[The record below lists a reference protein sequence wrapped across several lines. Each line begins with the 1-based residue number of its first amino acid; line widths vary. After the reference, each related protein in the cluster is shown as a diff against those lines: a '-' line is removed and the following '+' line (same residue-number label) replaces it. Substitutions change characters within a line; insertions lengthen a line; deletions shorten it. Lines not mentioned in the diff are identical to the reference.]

1 VRRGSNRRA
10 TANQQPA
17 NQTARAQQD
26 ADQQGPAQKAP
37 AEKATLGSGYGEGW
51 LRRLVANCWKH
62 KTLSLVAFGASL
74 IATLVTTAIPLIQ
87 RYIIDDAI
95 LTHKDPIWPG
105 ATLLIVMAA
114 ISFGAVYLRR
124 YRGGQLS
131 LDVQHD
137 LRTELFGSLT
147 KLDGA
152 RQDQLHTGQIVSRS
166 ISDLNMIQS
175 LLSMM
180 PMLIG
185 NALLFVLS
193 IGVMFWLSPTLA
205 LISLAVGPALLVLS
219 IASRRRL
226 FPASWDAQ
234 QKAGEV
240 AGVVE
245 GAVTGVRVVKG
256 FGQEEQEIERLEGI
270 GRILYAARVRT
281 VKMMAR
287 FSPALGA
294 IPALGQVGVLALG
307 GYMAIKG
314 EITLGTFLAFAAYL
328 AQMVN
333 PVRALTNL
341 ITIGQEARASVIR
354 VYEVIDSRPVLS
366 EKPDAIVLPAGSNEV
381 ELDDVHFGYV
391 PSEPVLRGLSLRVR
405 PGETLALVG
414 TSGSGKSTVSLLLP
428 RFYDVT
434 SGAIRVGIHDVRDL
448 TIDSLRASI
457 GLVLEESFLFSD
469 TVRNNIAYGRPDATQ
484 AQVVA
489 AARAAEAE
497 EFILGLPDG
506 YDTVVGEQGLTLSGG
521 QRQRVA
527 LARALI
533 TDPSILILD
542 DATSAID
549 ARVEAQIHATLRKVM
564 AGRTTLLIAHRRSTL
579 ELADQI
585 AVIDEGRLVDQ
596 GTHEELTARCPEYRL
611 LLAGPGDDAEGTD
624 AGEISYYRNEAATN
638 AAACRAAPAPGRITP
653 ALWPAAKRAAD
664 SGTGGS
670 GTGGSGAASDA
681 ASKQL
686 ATTAAAGIGRGHVSG
701 GGMAGGRG
709 GGAAQR
715 GAALSGGAM
724 GGGWMAGVPASP
736 ELLAKVAALPPANED
751 PGVDEQFARA
761 PDPRFTLR
769 KLLRPFAIAL
779 GIGLLLDALDAVAST
794 VMPLLVRNG
803 IDNGVEK
810 TMLSFQARLDSILA
824 VSAIGL
830 AIVLGDWA
838 VNWAQTIVVGRNGE
852 RLLYTLRVKIFSH
865 LQRLGLDFY
874 ERELTGRIMTRMT
887 TDVDA
892 LSSFFQTGLIT
903 MVNSVLTFVVVL
915 ILMLVI
921 NVRLGLI
928 LCLFLPFLV
937 AATII
942 FRRKS
947 SRAYTEAREKVSV
960 VNADLQENVAGLRV
974 AQAYRREQVN
984 SDRFA
989 GLSGAYR
996 KSRLRAQR
1004 MIAVYFPFVQALSTI
1019 AGAVILFAAASQI
1032 HNNALTAGS
1041 LIAYLLWVDQ
1051 LFSPIQQMSQVFD
1064 GYQQANV
1071 GLQRIKG
1078 LLQTPTS
1085 TPPAASPV
1093 RPGRLRGQIELR
1105 DVQFGYAGQRVQAIR
1120 GVDLTITPGETVA
1133 LVGQTGAG
1141 KSTLVKLIARFY
1153 DVTAGQV
1160 LIDGTDVRDF
1170 DLPGY
1175 RQQLG
1180 VVPQE
1185 AYLFAG
1191 TVRDAIAYGRPDASD
1206 AEVEAAARGVGAID
1220 MISRLPGGFL
1230 HAVSERGRN
1239 LAAGQRQL
1247 IALARAYLVDPA
1259 ILLLDEATAAL
1270 DLAAE
1275 AEVNRAT
1282 EQLARRRTTIVVAHR
1297 LTTASQADRIIVM
1310 ADGQVAETGTHDD
1323 LLARDGSYAAM
1334 WAAFTGEAE
1343 LVA

>member
-1 VRRGSNRRA
+1 MRRGSNRRA

-17 NQTARAQQD
+17 NQTARAKQDPDQQD
-26 ADQQGPAQKAP
+26 PAEEAPAGKAP
-37 AEKATLGSGYGEGW
+37 LGSGYGEGW

-366 EKPDAIVLPAGSNEV
+366 EKPDATVLPAGSNEV

-469 TVRNNIAYGRPDATQ
+469 SVRNNIAYGRPDATQ

-664 SGTGGS
+664 SGTGVS
-670 GTGGSGAASDA
+670 GTGVSSTG
-681 ASKQL
+681 
-686 ATTAAAGIGRGHVSG
+686 VSG
-701 GGMAGGRG
+701 TGV
-709 GGAAQR
+709 
-715 GAALSGGAM
+715 SGT
-724 GGGWMAGVPASP
+724 GVS
-736 ELLAKVAALPPANED
+736 
-751 PGVDEQFARA
+751 
-761 PDPRFTLR
+761 
-769 KLLRPFAIAL
+769 
-779 GIGLLLDALDAVAST
+779 
-794 VMPLLVRNG
+794 
-803 IDNGVEK
+803 
-810 TMLSFQARLDSILA
+810 
-824 VSAIGL
+824 
-830 AIVLGDWA
+830 
-838 VNWAQTIVVGRNGE
+838 
-852 RLLYTLRVKIFSH
+852 
-865 LQRLGLDFY
+865 
-874 ERELTGRIMTRMT
+874 
-887 TDVDA
+887 
-892 LSSFFQTGLIT
+892 
-903 MVNSVLTFVVVL
+903 
-915 ILMLVI
+915 
-921 NVRLGLI
+921 
-928 LCLFLPFLV
+928 
-937 AATII
+937 
-942 FRRKS
+942 
-947 SRAYTEAREKVSV
+947 
-960 VNADLQENVAGLRV
+960 
-974 AQAYRREQVN
+974 
-984 SDRFA
+984 
-989 GLSGAYR
+989 
-996 KSRLRAQR
+996 
-1004 MIAVYFPFVQALSTI
+1004 
-1019 AGAVILFAAASQI
+1019 
-1032 HNNALTAGS
+1032 
-1041 LIAYLLWVDQ
+1041 
-1051 LFSPIQQMSQVFD
+1051 
-1064 GYQQANV
+1064 
-1071 GLQRIKG
+1071 
-1078 LLQTPTS
+1078 
-1085 TPPAASPV
+1085 
-1093 RPGRLRGQIELR
+1093 
-1105 DVQFGYAGQRVQAIR
+1105 
-1120 GVDLTITPGETVA
+1120 
-1133 LVGQTGAG
+1133 
-1141 KSTLVKLIARFY
+1141 
-1153 DVTAGQV
+1153 
-1160 LIDGTDVRDF
+1160 
-1170 DLPGY
+1170 
-1175 RQQLG
+1175 
-1180 VVPQE
+1180 
-1185 AYLFAG
+1185 
-1191 TVRDAIAYGRPDASD
+1191 
-1206 AEVEAAARGVGAID
+1206 
-1220 MISRLPGGFL
+1220 
-1230 HAVSERGRN
+1230 
-1239 LAAGQRQL
+1239 
-1247 IALARAYLVDPA
+1247 
-1259 ILLLDEATAAL
+1259 
-1270 DLAAE
+1270 
-1275 AEVNRAT
+1275 
-1282 EQLARRRTTIVVAHR
+1282 
-1297 LTTASQADRIIVM
+1297 
-1310 ADGQVAETGTHDD
+1310 
-1323 LLARDGSYAAM
+1323 
-1334 WAAFTGEAE
+1334 
-1343 LVA
+1343 

>member
-1 VRRGSNRRA
+1 MRRGSNRRA

-17 NQTARAQQD
+17 NQTARAQQGP
-26 ADQQGPAQKAP
+26 DQQGPAQEAPAGKAP
-37 AEKATLGSGYGEGW
+37 LGSGYGEGW

-366 EKPDAIVLPAGSNEV
+366 EKPDATVLPAGSNEV

-469 TVRNNIAYGRPDATQ
+469 SVRNNIAYGRPDATQ

-664 SGTGGS
+664 SGTGVSGTGVSGTGVSGTGGS
-670 GTGGSGAASDA
+670 GTGGSGAGSDA

-686 ATTAAAGIGRGHVSG
+686 AATAAAGIGRGHVSG
-701 GGMAGGRG
+701 
-709 GGAAQR
+709 
-715 GAALSGGAM
+715 
-724 GGGWMAGVPASP
+724 
-736 ELLAKVAALPPANED
+736 
-751 PGVDEQFARA
+751 
-761 PDPRFTLR
+761 
-769 KLLRPFAIAL
+769 
-779 GIGLLLDALDAVAST
+779 
-794 VMPLLVRNG
+794 
-803 IDNGVEK
+803 
-810 TMLSFQARLDSILA
+810 
-824 VSAIGL
+824 
-830 AIVLGDWA
+830 
-838 VNWAQTIVVGRNGE
+838 
-852 RLLYTLRVKIFSH
+852 
-865 LQRLGLDFY
+865 
-874 ERELTGRIMTRMT
+874 
-887 TDVDA
+887 
-892 LSSFFQTGLIT
+892 
-903 MVNSVLTFVVVL
+903 
-915 ILMLVI
+915 
-921 NVRLGLI
+921 
-928 LCLFLPFLV
+928 
-937 AATII
+937 
-942 FRRKS
+942 
-947 SRAYTEAREKVSV
+947 
-960 VNADLQENVAGLRV
+960 
-974 AQAYRREQVN
+974 
-984 SDRFA
+984 
-989 GLSGAYR
+989 
-996 KSRLRAQR
+996 
-1004 MIAVYFPFVQALSTI
+1004 
-1019 AGAVILFAAASQI
+1019 
-1032 HNNALTAGS
+1032 
-1041 LIAYLLWVDQ
+1041 
-1051 LFSPIQQMSQVFD
+1051 
-1064 GYQQANV
+1064 
-1071 GLQRIKG
+1071 
-1078 LLQTPTS
+1078 
-1085 TPPAASPV
+1085 
-1093 RPGRLRGQIELR
+1093 
-1105 DVQFGYAGQRVQAIR
+1105 
-1120 GVDLTITPGETVA
+1120 
-1133 LVGQTGAG
+1133 
-1141 KSTLVKLIARFY
+1141 
-1153 DVTAGQV
+1153 
-1160 LIDGTDVRDF
+1160 
-1170 DLPGY
+1170 
-1175 RQQLG
+1175 
-1180 VVPQE
+1180 
-1185 AYLFAG
+1185 
-1191 TVRDAIAYGRPDASD
+1191 
-1206 AEVEAAARGVGAID
+1206 
-1220 MISRLPGGFL
+1220 
-1230 HAVSERGRN
+1230 
-1239 LAAGQRQL
+1239 
-1247 IALARAYLVDPA
+1247 
-1259 ILLLDEATAAL
+1259 
-1270 DLAAE
+1270 
-1275 AEVNRAT
+1275 
-1282 EQLARRRTTIVVAHR
+1282 
-1297 LTTASQADRIIVM
+1297 
-1310 ADGQVAETGTHDD
+1310 
-1323 LLARDGSYAAM
+1323 
-1334 WAAFTGEAE
+1334 
-1343 LVA
+1343 